1 MKWVLLYIAVG
12 TTPAQLGNYTSLE
25 ACTDAQRKIYLQ
37 QMVGP
42 AYKPTPEM
50 KATLDK
56 AIELQIKYDN
66 RYKCI
71 KQD

>member
-12 TTPAQLGNYTSLE
+12 STPAQLGNYPSLE
-25 ACTDAQRKIYLQ
+25 GCIDAQRQIYLQ
-37 QMVGP
+37 QMIGP

-50 KATLDK
+50 KAKLDK

-66 RYKCI
+66 KYKV
-71 KQD
+71 